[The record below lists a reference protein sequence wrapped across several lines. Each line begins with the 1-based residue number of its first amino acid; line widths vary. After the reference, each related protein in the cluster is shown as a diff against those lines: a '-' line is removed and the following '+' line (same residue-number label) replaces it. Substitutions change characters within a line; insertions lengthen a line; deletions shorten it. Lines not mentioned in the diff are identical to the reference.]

1 MRMEQTVCSEM
12 SADKIQKPG
21 NHQKKEYNNLSLNN
35 KQKID
40 SFGINLAKTKA
51 SA

>member
-1 MRMEQTVCSEM
+1 M

-21 NHQKKEYNNLSLNN
+21 NHQKKEYNNSGLNN

-40 SFGINLAKTKA
+40 SLGKNLAKTKT